1 MMNVNYVYGSSA
13 HPEHLSEHR
22 ALTLPQLLRWGLF
35 YLKKARRSRDG
46 EGKPMSVI
54 IKPLELLQSEVAKI
68 LEQDLVK
75 PSAAEL
81 SARDEYTESEAE
93 LRARDRYTES
103 EAQLKRSMVQLCLL
117 DLKRLEEAKTP
128 ESAARAYFLLSH
140 TMIRLA
146 RALITEP

>member
-1 MMNVNYVYGSSA
+1 
-13 HPEHLSEHR
+13 
-22 ALTLPQLLRWGLF
+22 
-35 YLKKARRSRDG
+35 
-46 EGKPMSVI
+46 MSVI

-68 LEQDLVK
+68 LEQDLEQ
-75 PSAAEL
+75 AAVEL
-81 SARDEYTESEAE
+81 SARDE
-93 LRARDRYTES
+93 YTES

-146 RALITEP
+146 RTLITEP

>member
-81 SARDEYTESEAE
+81 SARDEYTESEA
-93 LRARDRYTES
+93 
-103 EAQLKRSMVQLCLL
+103 QLKRSMVQLCLL